1 MQQRHNLYSSSP
13 DRGDCDCHA
22 PSSEPATALSAQEI
36 ADLLHMVEEEKLAG
50 DVYETLY
57 EKTGIQNFGNI
68 VQAERRHQSAV
79 QSLLKRYGIADP
91 TLGKGLGVFENS
103 EFADLYQVLIT
114 QGQQSI
120 ADALKVGAKIE
131 DLDIADLNHLLA
143 NCQRSDFVRV
153 YENLNRGSRNHLRSF
168 DRALK
173 THTQEYYTPE
183 HISQAQYDAIVS
195 APHEQGRGCQE
206 HGQQRRRGQGRGR
219 GEHSIC

>member
-91 TLGKGLGVFENS
+91 TLGKGL
-103 EFADLYQVLIT
+103 A
-114 QGQQSI
+114 
-120 ADALKVGAKIE
+120 
-131 DLDIADLNHLLA
+131 
-143 NCQRSDFVRV
+143 C
-153 YENLNRGSRNHLRSF
+153 
-168 DRALK
+168 LK
-173 THTQEYYTPE
+173 TQCLPTY
-183 HISQAQYDAIVS
+183 IKCSSRKVS
-195 APHEQGRGCQE
+195 SPSRML
-206 HGQQRRRGQGRGR
+206 
-219 GEHSIC
+219 

>member
-13 DRGDCDCHA
+13 ARGDCDCHA
-22 PSSEPATALSAQEI
+22 PSSEPTTALSAQEI

-68 VQAERRHQSAV
+68 VAAERRHQSAV

-91 TLGKGLGVFENS
+91 TLGKGLGEFENS
-103 EFADLYQVLIT
+103 AFADLYQLLIT
-114 QGQQSI
+114 QGQRST
-120 ADALKVGAKIE
+120 ADALRVGTKIE
-131 DLDIADLNHLLA
+131 DLDIADLNHLLES
-143 NCQRSDFVRV
+143 CQRSDFIRV

-173 THTQEYYTPE
+173 MHTQERYIPE
-183 HISQAQYDAIVS
+183 YISQAQYDAIVG
-195 APHEQGRGCQE
+195 APHEPGRGCQK
-206 HGQQRRRGQGRGR
+206 HNQRQGRGQGRGR
-219 GEHSIC
+219 GGCSIC